1 MVTASLSGCAGGAQ
15 DAADTEMQTQEE
27 TQENGENGE
36 DGLESGK
43 VELTVW
49 AGDSYDESLIQMV
62 ESFKQEYAGNA
73 DFDITVVE
81 SSDAD
86 TRNAVLNDVYNAGD
100 VFSMPDDQ
108 LYSLIAGG
116 GISPVADQDLI
127 RSSNLEEAVE
137 AASYDGTIYAYPYSA
152 DNGYFLYYNK
162 DYFTEDDVKTL
173 DGVLAVAKAAGK
185 KVSMEFNSGWY
196 LYSFFGN
203 TGLEFGINDDGVTN
217 HCNWNSVDGSIKG
230 VDIAAALLDITS
242 NPAFAAQPDGE
253 FVTGIQ
259 SGDIIAG
266 ISGVWNASQV
276 EEVWGEDYGA
286 CKLPTYTCNGEQVQM
301 ASFTGYKM
309 YGVNAYSDHIG
320 WAHKLAEWLTNEE
333 NQTLRFKASI
343 PIENEI

>member
-1 MVTASLSGCAGGAQ
+1 MKRHILPILMASAMVTASLSGCAGGAQ

-196 LYSFFGN
+196 RGGASRYH
-203 TGLEFGINDDGVTN
+203 VKPRV
-217 HCNWNSVDGSIKG
+217 CC
-230 VDIAAALLDITS
+230 AA
-242 NPAFAAQPDGE
+242 
-253 FVTGIQ
+253 
-259 SGDIIAG
+259 
-266 ISGVWNASQV
+266 
-276 EEVWGEDYGA
+276 
-286 CKLPTYTCNGEQVQM
+286 
-301 ASFTGYKM
+301 
-309 YGVNAYSDHIG
+309 
-320 WAHKLAEWLTNEE
+320 
-333 NQTLRFKASI
+333 
-343 PIENEI
+343 